1 MSNSEID
8 LDLTEIHFDTFCKV
22 GGTPQMLHALIAAQ
36 EDDVK
41 RWSSCPSFG
50 PFIQKLFVQPQD
62 VSRLG
67 LIHPTGCISIE
78 KYGRSGSLYAG
89 PVEPTVDDEASVALH
104 SPSDG
109 QHFPFP
115 VRDILAKFYEYG
127 QYELHKVRMAIR
139 FDNKTIKYVDAQAFP
154 SGNFTEARNKDQL
167 KKANIVDSLY
177 DRHVAV
183 SWRGRDCIT
192 LDIPTAFKEHLEVIE
207 NRMRDNGYN
216 IKIHVT
222 DETFDSQLQWL
233 ESLDKNC
240 DDNCGDGSFDL
251 GGYME
256 RAYFLPLITSAV
268 TGTIKNGEFAV
279 FEADEVGYVD
289 LRKNHKIDDRF
300 LSELAT
306 KKE

>member
-8 LDLTEIHFDTFCKV
+8 LDLTEIHFDFFCKV

-36 EDDVK
+36 EDDVR

-50 PFIQKLFVQPQD
+50 SFIQKLFVQSQD

-78 KYGRSGSLYAG
+78 RCAYSSEKFFTCAVKA
-89 PVEPTVDDEASVALH
+89 PVDDAASVTLH

-109 QHFPFP
+109 EPFPFP
-115 VRDILAKFYEYG
+115 IRDILAKFYEYG

-139 FDNKTIKYVDAQAFP
+139 FDNKTIKYVDVQAFP
-154 SGNFTEARNKDQL
+154 SELLPEARNKGQL
-167 KKANIVDSLY
+167 KKVNIVDSVD
-177 DRHVAV
+177 DRHDAV
-183 SWRGRDCIT
+183 TCGRGCPK

-216 IKIHVT
+216 IKIHVP
-222 DETFDSQLQWL
+222 DDVI
-233 ESLDKNC
+233 ESEHKWFKAWNRGPNSNSNDR
-240 DDNCGDGSFDL
+240 SFDL

-256 RAYFLPLITSAV
+256 GTYFLPLIKSAV
-268 TGTIKNGEFAV
+268 LGTIKNGEFAI
-279 FEADEVGYVD
+279 FEEDDFAGIV
-289 LRKNHKIDDRF
+289 LRENHKIDNRF
-300 LSELAT
+300 LPEPAT
-306 KKE
+306 KME